1 MENLS
6 KSQSLAKRKLRKI
19 QDTGITA
26 FVIGVFFLF
35 SPLFAGSNK
44 ILKPLAE
51 NLSSTVSWTFIL
63 IGVGLI
69 GLYALLKQIKRK
81 DKSVEVVK
89 TTKSRTKSKP
99 VGLLTTSTEQIPTLT
114 PARSSVWSKQVFVDI
129 EWRRFEAVCEGFYS
143 QGKLKT
149 KSQSHGADGGVDI
162 WMYGSGRNQNNHQQG
177 GYTNYQGQYNGNR
190 TQYNQRFQSQPKVMN
205 QQPMTTGHAIVEF
218 SFNTRADA
226 VSVINSL
233 QNQIVQYGYAS
244 VADYYDL
251 IGEPSAYTHGQ
262 YGWYNL
268 SGIQPQNHRGGF
280 IIQFPVPEVLR

>member
-35 SPLFAGSNK
+35 SPLFSGSNK

-69 GLYALLKQIKRK
+69 GLYALLKQIKPK

-99 VGLLTTSTEQIPTLT
+99 VGLLTTSTTYQFKKSGNGLYIFNLKGDLIVNEQLI
-114 PARSSVWSKQVFVDI
+114 
-129 EWRRFEAVCEGFYS
+129 
-143 QGKLKT
+143 
-149 KSQSHGADGGVDI
+149 
-162 WMYGSGRNQNNHQQG
+162 
-177 GYTNYQGQYNGNR
+177 
-190 TQYNQRFQSQPKVMN
+190 
-205 QQPMTTGHAIVEF
+205 
-218 SFNTRADA
+218 NTRDGLGIWDTDSITITAESDA
-226 VSVINSL
+226 EFL
-233 QNQIVQYGYAS
+233 MM
-244 VADYYDL
+244 
-251 IGEPSAYTHGQ
+251 E
-262 YGWYNL
+262 
-268 SGIQPQNHRGGF
+268 
-280 IIQFPVPEVLR
+280 VPMAV